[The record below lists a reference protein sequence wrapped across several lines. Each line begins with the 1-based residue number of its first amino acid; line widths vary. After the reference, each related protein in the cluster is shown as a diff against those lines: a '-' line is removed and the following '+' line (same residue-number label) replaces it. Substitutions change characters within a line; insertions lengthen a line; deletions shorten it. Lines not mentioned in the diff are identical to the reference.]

1 MNDKYFKLMQIDIKI
16 ASLKKQIKLLE
27 LEKERL
33 EQVET
38 TEQHLD
44 LLGGE

>member
-1 MNDKYFKLMQIDIKI
+1 MNDAYFKKMEIDIKI

-27 LEKERL
+27 LGKERL

-38 TEQHLD
+38 PEQQLD
-44 LLGGE
+44 LLGGK